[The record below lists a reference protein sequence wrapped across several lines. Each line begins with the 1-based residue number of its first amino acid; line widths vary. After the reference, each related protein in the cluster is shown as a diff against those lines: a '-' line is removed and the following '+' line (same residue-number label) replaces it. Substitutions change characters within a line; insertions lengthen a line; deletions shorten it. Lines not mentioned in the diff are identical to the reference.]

1 MAAGRRSR
9 AARTR
14 RVALEAA
21 ARDSDRGD
29 GLSEVFRRRLATRR
43 RSRTPRAR
51 EQDLGRQAGQFPSE
65 ADAPGDDHGGGALQA
80 FSRPVLCSDLRTSR
94 NFDLPAGASRT
105 PVSARRRGRG
115 SDPVFGQ
122 DGEARPEHVP
132 LLKVAH
138 LRHLEKKS
146 GKKSSSAASEGL
158 TWFREGR
165 LHVRPPRQPWN
176 KNGAYSGIQWNDS
189 LGRTDRPA
197 TERLLPADLPGGPN
211 LRSLG
216 DSRRPERDS

>member
-29 GLSEVFRRRLATRR
+29 GFPEVFRRRLATRR
-43 RSRTPRAR
+43 RSRTPGSR
-51 EQDLGRQAGQFPSE
+51 EQDLGRQVGQFPSE

-80 FSRPVLCSDLRTSR
+80 FSRPVLSSDLQTSR

-146 GKKSSSAASEGL
+146 GKILKYRVRRSDLVPRRAPACSPATAAVEQKRG
-158 TWFREGR
+158 
-165 LHVRPPRQPWN
+165 V
-176 KNGAYSGIQWNDS
+176 QWNDS
-189 LGRTDRPA
+189 PSRTDRPA
-197 TERLLPADLPGGPN
+197 TERLLPVDLPGGLN